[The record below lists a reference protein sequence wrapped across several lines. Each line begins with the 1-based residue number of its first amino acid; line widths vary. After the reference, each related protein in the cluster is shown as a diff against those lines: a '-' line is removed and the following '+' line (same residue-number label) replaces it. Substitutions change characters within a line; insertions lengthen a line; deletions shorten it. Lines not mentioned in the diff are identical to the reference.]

1 MTMILVLLCGFL
13 PALNVVS
20 EKEAGTIEQIN
31 VSPVSRFTFTLAKLL
46 PYWAIGFVVLNLCM
60 LLAWLVY
67 GLTPAGNVLAIYLAT
82 LIFALVMSG
91 LGLVISN
98 YSSTMQQAMFVMWFC
113 MLIFILMSG
122 LFTPISSMP
131 EWAQGITYLNP
142 LRYFMEIMRM
152 VYLKGS
158 GISDIG
164 FQLSV
169 LSSFA
174 LLLYAWAIRS
184 YRKQQ

>member
-1 MTMILVLLCGFL
+1 MGHRVCGT
-13 PALNVVS
+13 
-20 EKEAGTIEQIN
+20 E
-31 VSPVSRFTFTLAKLL
+31 PVHAV
-46 PYWAIGFVVLNLCM
+46 G
-60 LLAWLVY
+60 WLVY
-67 GLTPAGNVLAIYLAT
+67 GLTPAGNVLTIYLAT

-131 EWAQGITYLNP
+131 EWAQGITYFNP

-158 GISDIG
+158 GICDIG